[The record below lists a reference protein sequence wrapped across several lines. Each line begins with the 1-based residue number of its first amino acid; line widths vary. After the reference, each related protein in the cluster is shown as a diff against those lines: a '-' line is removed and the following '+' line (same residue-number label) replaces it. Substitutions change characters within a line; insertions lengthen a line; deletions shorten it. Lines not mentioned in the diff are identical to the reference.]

1 MKYLDEDPVSR
12 GELEVVW
19 PLDDE
24 VCDPRGQEDPRAD
37 VRLPVPVQGREH
49 PDKYNYFDM
58 LLRDEELINISSS
71 QSIFR
76 LELIPP
82 LPGE

>member
-1 MKYLDEDPVSR
+1 MRYLDEDPVSR

-49 PDKYNYFDM
+49 PDKYNYFIYAAA
-58 LLRDEELINISSS
+58 RRRIN
-71 QSIFR
+71 
-76 LELIPP
+76 
-82 LPGE
+82 